1 MFDLEGRLIGI
12 HLMAGFS
19 DYHTFTGPEIMHL
32 DIRIV
37 QDHWRNL
44 AAKKPLGEKATAGQS
59 KTGVASSDETLPA
72 VPSPDSPELAAVAAK
87 IREATVAMV
96 TFPQDPPFGCSG
108 TIVTPDGYIATC
120 GHHHKARG
128 FDTTVYFADG
138 RTAPAK
144 ILGRD
149 DLLDIGLAKITA
161 RGPWPYIPLGKTADA
176 KVGDPCIIAGYPNRL
191 RKNGKVPLVVRGA
204 RIADMQY
211 APTELLSSCEVSD
224 GDSGGG
230 IFDAKGRLMGVL
242 SGPAPPRKVCSH
254 SGADGFALLWD
265 RLLNGPA
272 LSDPVPFDASPA
284 AAVVRKAIEGVPPI
298 VCEVLG
304 DGKRRALGTVVS
316 PDGYVLTKAS
326 ELYGDISCRL
336 ADGRVLPAVVRNVAR
351 QHDLALLKID
361 VAGLPNIIWSHSQE
375 SPVGTLV
382 ASPRIGELPAVGV
395 VSYPTHK
402 VGPAVGYLGI
412 GKVKDGEGG
421 VQVKELRGCW
431 RPEFVK
437 QVRNIPR
444 AALPD
449 YESPIR
455 VGDII
460 VSIEGRA
467 VPNAK
472 TLEKILKT
480 RDGER
485 GREVP
490 FVIAG
495 DPIQVIVQREGKQLM
510 LRFPLPSTHWDVRDK
525 TSPRNCSFPA
535 VFDTDASL
543 ARDLCGGPLVDCRGE
558 VVGITIAV
566 PISVVM
572 QSPVMSRVFVV
583 PAAVARTVSEELK

>member
-1 MFDLEGRLIGI
+1 
-12 HLMAGFS
+12 MALYS
-19 DYHTFTGPEIMHL
+19 
-32 DIRIV
+32 
-37 QDHWRNL
+37 
-44 AAKKPLGEKATAGQS
+44 AGQDCRR
-59 KTGVASSDETLPA
+59 K
-72 VPSPDSPELAAVAAK
+72 
-87 IREATVAMV
+87 
-96 TFPQDPPFGCSG
+96 
-108 TIVTPDGYIATC
+108 
-120 GHHHKARG
+120 
-128 FDTTVYFADG
+128 G
-138 RTAPAK
+138 R
-144 ILGRD
+144 R
-149 DLLDIGLAKITA
+149 
-161 RGPWPYIPLGKTADA
+161 
-176 KVGDPCIIAGYPNRL
+176 PCIIAGYPNRL

-230 IFDAKGRLMGVL
+230 ILTPRAASWASLAARPRLQGVL
-242 SGPAPPRKVCSH
+242 TFGP
-254 SGADGFALLWD
+254 DGFALLWD

-472 TLEKILKT
+472 TLRSFENSRRRT
-480 RDGER
+480 GPGGAVCHCRRPHSGDRAARGEA
-485 GREVP
+485 VD
-490 FVIAG
+490 A
-495 DPIQVIVQREGKQLM
+495 
-510 LRFPLPSTHWDVRDK
+510 
-525 TSPRNCSFPA
+525 SFPA
-535 VFDTDASL
+535 TLDAL
-543 ARDLCGGPLVDCRGE
+543 GRPRQN
-558 VVGITIAV
+558 
-566 PISVVM
+566 
-572 QSPVMSRVFVV
+572 QSPQLFLPRRIRYRRQ
-583 PAAVARTVSEELK
+583 PRPRPLRRPTGGLPG